1 LFENGSREGTKN
13 NEKLSDGTLPPI
25 CKPHGPLAA
34 TTVSYD
40 AMAGFVGHIDI
51 QPASNQQCRTQIHC
65 NSEGLAQKLGEKLT
79 FQAMQTCTSLRC
91 PAVTSME
98 TMG

>member
-51 QPASNQQCRTQIHC
+51 FKRSNQQATSNAERKSIATRKGWPR
-65 NSEGLAQKLGEKLT
+65 NWEKN
-79 FQAMQTCTSLRC
+79 
-91 PAVTSME
+91 
-98 TMG
+98 